1 MPGTRLHLPFSLL
14 AMVLAHV
21 AAFLILMPGCP
32 AFAEAPN
39 VITLQ
44 EGLKIV
50 TDESRMVKIARLQE
64 SMAEADSH
72 VARSALLPRLSAAAA
87 HTSISNQQAMLFNG
101 QSVPVSDQR
110 YLSYSIIIQQIL
122 FDFRASLSRYEASC
136 MLLEAKKHES
146 AGIRNGVALDFT
158 LAFHNFLESHYLVEA
173 EKKEIERLESHF
185 RDANRLHREG
195 VITRNDLLQVQVRLS
210 DARQKLISL
219 ESMKAVRAASLNYLL
234 LRPLKDD
241 VRAIE
246 DEGKGAA
253 LPGPDLEKAWET
265 AVEQRPEIRIVD
277 ATLKAVDLER
287 SSQKADFLPKF
298 FVRGSRDYMENSYQL
313 HESNWSL
320 IVGMD
325 ISLFEGGRTAAE
337 LQKNRS
343 RKQQLLEQRAKLVDE
358 IRLEVQRHM
367 LDRQNAQARILAN
380 MDAVDQAQEN
390 LRINKRR
397 YEEGEGTAT
406 DVLDA
411 VTLLT
416 VAETNHI
423 RSQYDY
429 RKADAAVHYAIGADL
444 LEVYGR

>member
-1 MPGTRLHLPFSLL
+1 
-14 AMVLAHV
+14 
-21 AAFLILMPGCP
+21 
-32 AFAEAPN
+32 
-39 VITLQ
+39 
-44 EGLKIV
+44 
-50 TDESRMVKIARLQE
+50 
-64 SMAEADSH
+64 
-72 VARSALLPRLSAAAA
+72 
-87 HTSISNQQAMLFNG
+87 
-101 QSVPVSDQR
+101 
-110 YLSYSIIIQQIL
+110 
-122 FDFRASLSRYEASC
+122 
-136 MLLEAKKHES
+136 
-146 AGIRNGVALDFT
+146 
-158 LAFHNFLESHYLVEA
+158 
-173 EKKEIERLESHF
+173 
-185 RDANRLHREG
+185 
-195 VITRNDLLQVQVRLS
+195 TRNDLLQVQVRLS

-219 ESMKAVRAASLNYLL
+219 ESMKAVRAANLNYLL

-343 RKQQLLEQRAKLVDE
+343 RKQQFLEQRAKLVDE